1 MAEPGTGEGDEA
13 GGPDGTQDEA
23 AAAVA
28 ARLEAGRWLFAQEC
42 RFLLGVADL
51 AQLPPGDLPE
61 VAFCGRSNVGKSSL
75 VNALTGRK
83 TLARTSNTPGRTQQ
97 INLFALGPTG
107 DERLRLA
114 DLPGH
119 GFARA
124 PKDQVNAWTR
134 LVNAYLRGRAPLRRV
149 LLLVDAR
156 HGVKAVDREVMTLL
170 DQAAVNYQVV
180 LTKADKLGQKA
191 LAEIGPRVAAQVAGH
206 VAAHPQVLLTS
217 AETGQG
223 IPEVRAALAELSA
236 GGRDPE
242 GGGD

>member
-1 MAEPGTGEGDEA
+1 MAEDPPAPAATDE
-13 GGPDGTQDEA
+13 
-23 AAAVA
+23 AVA
-28 ARLEAGRWLFAQEC
+28 AVRLEAGRWLFAQDC

-51 AQLPPGDLPE
+51 SALPPGDLPE

-107 DERLRLA
+107 RPRLRLA

-124 PKDQVNAWTR
+124 PKALVDSWTR

-149 LLLVDAR
+149 LLLVDSR
-156 HGVKAVDREVMTLL
+156 HGVKSVDREVMTML

-180 LTKADKLGQKA
+180 LTKADKVGDKA
-191 LAEIGPRVAAQVAGH
+191 LAEMTARVGTQVTGH
-206 VAAHPQVLLTS
+206 VAAHPDVLVTS
-217 AETGQG
+217 SETGLG
-223 IPEVRAALAELSA
+223 VPEVRAALAELA
-236 GGRDPE
+236 AP
-242 GGGD
+242 GDTGS